1 MFVEKKVVIAEM
13 LSAHVPVEVL
23 GLEVKSKGVG
33 YERVQYAGKVLHVFG
48 RETVWN
54 EKPGRCVS
62 FSWVCVDIESSLAGV
77 GHWTSGLNVTA
88 S

>member
-1 MFVEKKVVIAEM
+1 M

-54 EKPGRCVS
+54 EKPGRLRFFFMGMC
-62 FSWVCVDIESSLAGV
+62 
-77 GHWTSGLNVTA
+77 GHREAPWQEWGIGRPELNVTA